1 MNYKKIYTLNAV
13 ISVAAGGLIYL
24 LFRPHALFLSWLSLD
39 LPLARL
45 SFFGDIFVRCYLAD
59 FLWCYAL
66 CFSMF
71 RLHLPSKRNAV
82 FISLCA
88 FLFGCLWELL
98 QYTGLA
104 LGTGD
109 CFDCVAYAVGCMA
122 AVCIYF
128 LIKRRK
134 S

>member
-24 LFRPHALFLSWLSLD
+24 LFRPHALFLSWLSVD
-39 LPLARL
+39 SPFAEF
-45 SFFGDIFVRCYLAD
+45 SFFGDTLVRFYLAD

-66 CFSMF
+66 CFSLF
-71 RLHLPSKRNAV
+71 RLHLPSNKNAV

-98 QYTGLA
+98 QYMGHA
-104 LGTGD
+104 VGTGD